1 MDARDRGRAA
11 RVWEC
16 GEAGSGEVC
25 RGMNGAGYYLV
36 IRGGPERSIER
47 KRIVPS
53 AVGLGSGAIAFEIQ

>member
-1 MDARDRGRAA
+1 
-11 RVWEC
+11 
-16 GEAGSGEVC
+16 
-25 RGMNGAGYYLV
+25 MNGAGYYLV